1 MEDLRVL
8 VTYSSLHG
16 STAEIAR
23 AVALTLYRTGL
34 DVDVLP
40 VSDVKD
46 VSGYDSVVLG
56 SAVYGGSWRLDAVTF
71 LGRFSSA
78 LAGKQVWLFQSGPL
92 GHSAQRTVKQLPF
105 DVALMAERLQV
116 RGHETFGGRLD
127 GTAGGPVA
135 RFLARAGFVGDYRDF
150 GKVRLWA
157 EEVARASAMSVV
169 TARTARSATS
179 TNELA
184 TRPQ

>member
-8 VTYSSLHG
+8 VAYSSEHG

-34 DVDVLP
+34 DVDALP

-56 SAVYGGSWRLDAVTF
+56 SAVYGGSWTEDAVAF
-71 LGRFSSA
+71 LERFSSS
-78 LAGKQVWLFQSGPL
+78 LVKKEVWLFQSGPL
-92 GHSAQRTVKQLPF
+92 GHSAQRTVGELPF
-105 DVALMAERLQV
+105 NVAFMAEQLHV
-116 RGHETFGGRLD
+116 NGHATFGGKYD
-127 GTAGGPVA
+127 GTVGGPAA
-135 RFLARAGFVGDYRDF
+135 RLLARAGYVGDYRDF

-157 EEVARASAMSVV
+157 EEVARASAMKVV
-169 TARTARSATS
+169 TARTAHGARGAD
-179 TNELA
+179 EAL
-184 TRPQ
+184 TRR